1 MGEFHDFDEVDAFTV
16 GAVGRPGQRVFLL
29 QARRGRQRVTVK
41 CEKQQA
47 AAIADYLRRVLND
60 LPPADDR
67 PMPGA
72 LELAAPIEPTFVLG
86 PIGLGY
92 ERSTDRVLIQL
103 DELVPDDSDDEFDDE
118 FGEEFGDGFGD
129 SDDGFGDSD
138 DDSGFDLDDDRNRL
152 RVHLTRGQVLAFCEQ
167 ADAVVSAGR
176 PPCIWCARPIDPDGH
191 ICPRMN

>member
-60 LPPADDR
+60 LPPADER
-67 PMPGA
+67 PMPAA

-103 DELVPDDSDDEFDDE
+103 DELVPDDGDDLDDE
-118 FGEEFGDGFGD
+118 FGD
-129 SDDGFGDSD
+129 SDDEFGDEFATSD

-167 ADAVVSAGR
+167 ADAVVAAGR

>member
-60 LPPADDR
+60 LPPADER
-67 PMPGA
+67 PMPAA

-103 DELVPDDSDDEFDDE
+103 DELVPDDGDDLDD
-118 FGEEFGDGFGD
+118 DGFGD
-129 SDDGFGDSD
+129 SGDEFGDEFGTSD

-167 ADAVVSAGR
+167 ADAVVAAGR

>member
-1 MGEFHDFDEVDAFTV
+1 MGEFHDFDDVDAFTV

-60 LPPADDR
+60 LPPADER
-67 PMPGA
+67 PMPAA

-103 DELVPDDSDDEFDDE
+103 DELVPDDGDDLDDE
-118 FGEEFGDGFGD
+118 FGD
-129 SDDGFGDSD
+129 SDDEFGDEFGNSD

-167 ADAVVSAGR
+167 ADAVVAAGR

>member
-1 MGEFHDFDEVDAFTV
+1 MGEFYDFDDVDAFTV
-16 GAVGRPGQRVFLL
+16 GTIGRPGQRVFLL
-29 QARRGRQRVTVK
+29 QARRGRERVTVK

-60 LPPADDR
+60 LPPAEDR

-72 LELAAPIEPTFVLG
+72 LELVGPIEATFVLG

-103 DELVPDDSDDEFDDE
+103 DELVPDDSDDVDDFGDDDE
-118 FGEEFGDGFGD
+118 PEDT
-129 SDDGFGDSD
+129 
-138 DDSGFDLDDDRNRL
+138 GFDLDDDRNRL

-167 ADAVVSAGR
+167 ADAVVAAGR
-176 PPCIWCARPIDPDGH
+176 PPCIWCSRPIDPDGH

>member
-60 LPPADDR
+60 LPPADER
-67 PMPGA
+67 PMPAA
-72 LELAAPIEPTFVLG
+72 LELAAPIEPAFVLG

-103 DELVPDDSDDEFDDE
+103 DELVPDDGDDLDD
-118 FGEEFGDGFGD
+118 DGFGD
-129 SDDGFGDSD
+129 SGDEFGDEFGPSD

-167 ADAVVSAGR
+167 ADAVVAAGR

>member
-118 FGEEFGDGFGD
+118 FDD
-129 SDDGFGDSD
+129 SDDEFGDSD

-167 ADAVVSAGR
+167 ADAVVAAAARARELGR
-176 PPCIWCARPIDPDGH
+176 G
-191 ICPRMN
+191 

>member
-118 FGEEFGDGFGD
+118 FDD
-129 SDDGFGDSD
+129 SDDEFGDSD

-167 ADAVVSAGR
+167 ADAVVAAGR